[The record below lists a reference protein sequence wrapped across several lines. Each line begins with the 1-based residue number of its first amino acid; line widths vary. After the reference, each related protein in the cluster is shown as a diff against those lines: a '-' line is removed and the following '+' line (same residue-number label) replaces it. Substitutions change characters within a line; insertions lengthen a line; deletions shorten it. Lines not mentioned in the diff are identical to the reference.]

1 MDTPIRLG
9 IAAPRLPACCAS
21 CPLETLFEEFRV
33 GDRRKEALKPALRR
47 HTVASLRELLL
58 AAHQVERAIKGASPG
73 DPWLM
78 LAEVVIGLTTN
89 NASQR
94 KRNYNENE

>member
-1 MDTPIRLG
+1 MRKL
-9 IAAPRLPACCAS
+9 
-21 CPLETLFEEFRV
+21 PLEPLFEEFRV
-33 GDRRKEALKPALRR
+33 WDRRKAALKPALRR

-78 LAEVVIGLTTN
+78 LGEVAIGLATS
-89 NASQR
+89 NASQW
-94 KRNYNENE
+94 KRNYNVNE

>member
-1 MDTPIRLG
+1 
-9 IAAPRLPACCAS
+9 
-21 CPLETLFEEFRV
+21 
-33 GDRRKEALKPALRR
+33 RKAALKPALRR

-78 LAEVVIGLTTN
+78 LAEVAIALATSN
-89 NASQR
+89 SSQR
-94 KRNYNENE
+94 KRNYNVNAWPR